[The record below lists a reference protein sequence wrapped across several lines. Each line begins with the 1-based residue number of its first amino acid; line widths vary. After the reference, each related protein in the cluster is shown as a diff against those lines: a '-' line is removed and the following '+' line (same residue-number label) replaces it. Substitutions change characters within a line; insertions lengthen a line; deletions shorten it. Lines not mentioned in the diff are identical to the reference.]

1 MSENMST
8 SKNYPGQDGKSFII
22 SYLKERGIKSSYYGF
37 LSANHDIIIN
47 SILSTDKCENLNT
60 IWFHHF
66 LTEAKSQLG
75 WKIFVEVK
83 NKHSGKMFLRNMK
96 KKITTLQV
104 KQKEELKRARDD
116 ADVENLSTE
125 YWKKQ
130 S

>member
-1 MSENMST
+1 MASPVNSILIY
-8 SKNYPGQDGKSFII
+8 NNNLLVII

-83 NKHSGKMFLRNMK
+83 NKVCHFLFCKVRVTPGKCVL
-96 KKITTLQV
+96 T
-104 KQKEELKRARDD
+104 
-116 ADVENLSTE
+116 
-125 YWKKQ
+125 
-130 S
+130 

>member
-1 MSENMST
+1 MASPVSSILIYNNKYLVT
-8 SKNYPGQDGKSFII
+8 NQSFDLLVII

-83 NKHSGKMFLRNMK
+83 NKVCHFLFCKVRVTPGKCVL
-96 KKITTLQV
+96 T
-104 KQKEELKRARDD
+104 
-116 ADVENLSTE
+116 
-125 YWKKQ
+125 
-130 S
+130 